1 MSGKSGIAHWRVRL
15 FHECTV
21 RNLSDNTLLEL
32 SKIIEKVR
40 LNGGDKEAE
49 SKAEELLQIVEQY
62 KMDEAILE
70 AIKGM

>member
-1 MSGKSGIAHWRVRL
+1 MSGKHGIAHWRVRL

-21 RNLSDNTLLEL
+21 MKLSGNTLLEL

-49 SKAEELLQIVEQY
+49 TKAEELLRIVEKY
-62 KMDEAILE
+62 KTDEAILE

>member
-1 MSGKSGIAHWRVRL
+1 MSGKRGIAHWRVRL

-21 RNLSDNTLLEL
+21 MKLSGNTLREL
-32 SKIIEKVR
+32 SKIIEKAR

-49 SKAEELLQIVEQY
+49 LKAEELLRIVRKHKTE
-62 KMDEAILE
+62 EAILE